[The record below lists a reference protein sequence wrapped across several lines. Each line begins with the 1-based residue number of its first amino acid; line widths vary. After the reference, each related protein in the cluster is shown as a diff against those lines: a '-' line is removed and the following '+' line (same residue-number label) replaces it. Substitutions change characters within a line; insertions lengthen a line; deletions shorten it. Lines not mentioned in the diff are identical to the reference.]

1 MPFKIDWQTV
11 DDVLLDM
18 DGTLLDLHYDATFW
32 LKNVHSIVA
41 SFTGES
47 ENEIRDRFQKELKK
61 HEGTLAWYCTDRW
74 AEFFGI
80 DLIEAKKQLA
90 HLIRY
95 RPHAK
100 QFLEALRPLPLR
112 TIIVTNAHP
121 DVIQL
126 KLDVIP
132 LGTLV
137 DGIVSSH
144 QYGVAKE
151 HPNFGLHYSMS
162 MRLIQIVRYL
172 WTIRRESWTQQIA
185 QASEKLSKLGTP
197 IYLNHPAPHGNKV
210 LMTSIR
216 CYLIYWLWGNNERGK
231 AR

>member
-1 MPFKIDWQTV
+1 MPCNIDWQTI

-32 LKNVHSIVA
+32 LKTVHSIVA
-41 SFTGES
+41 SFTGTS
-47 ENEIRDRFQKELKK
+47 ENEIRDRFQKELKR

-100 QFLEALRPLPLR
+100 QFLEALRALPLR
-112 TIIVTNAHP
+112 TIIATNAHP

-126 KLDVIP
+126 KLNIVP
-132 LGTLV
+132 LSTLV

-151 HPNFGLHYSMS
+151 HPNFWTALFDEYSIDPNRAIFMDDS
-162 MRLIQIVRYL
+162 PRVLDAADRAGVREIIE
-172 WTIRRESWTQQIA
+172 IRHPNL
-185 QASEKLSKLGTP
+185 SEPPRTTWKQGIDDFDALLPELLALG
-197 IYLNHPAPHGNKV
+197 
-210 LMTSIR
+210 R
-216 CYLIYWLWGNNERGK
+216 Q
-231 AR
+231 

>member
-1 MPFKIDWQTV
+1 MPFKIDWQTI

-18 DGTLLDLHYDATFW
+18 DGTLLDLNYDATFW
-32 LKNVHSIVA
+32 LKTVYSIVA

-47 ENEIRDRFQKELKK
+47 GTEIRDRFQKELKK

-112 TIIVTNAHP
+112 TIIATNAHP

-126 KLDVIP
+126 KLDIVP
-132 LGTLV
+132 LNTLV

-151 HPNFGLHYSMS
+151 HPNFWNALFDEYSINPNRAVFMDDS
-162 MRLIQIVRYL
+162 PRVLDAADRAGVREIVE
-172 WTIRRESWTQQIA
+172 IRHPNLSEPPRTTWKQGIDDFDTLLPELLALGQQ
-185 QASEKLSKLGTP
+185 
-197 IYLNHPAPHGNKV
+197 
-210 LMTSIR
+210 
-216 CYLIYWLWGNNERGK
+216 
-231 AR
+231 

>member
-1 MPFKIDWQTV
+1 MPFKIDWQTI

-32 LKNVHSIVA
+32 LKTVYSIVA

-47 ENEIRDRFQKELKK
+47 ETEIRDRFQKELKK
-61 HEGTLAWYCTDRW
+61 REGTLAWYCTDRW

-112 TIIVTNAHP
+112 TIIATNAHP

-126 KLDVIP
+126 KLDVVP
-132 LGTLV
+132 LSTLV

-151 HPNFGLHYSMS
+151 HPNFWTALFDEYSIDPNRTLFMDDS
-162 MRLIQIVRYL
+162 
-172 WTIRRESWTQQIA
+172 
-185 QASEKLSKLGTP
+185 P
-197 IYLNHPAPHGNKV
+197 KV
-210 LMTSIR
+210 LDAADRAGVREIIEIR
-216 CYLIYWLWGNNERGK
+216 HPNLSEPPRTTWKQGIDDFDALLPELLALGQQ
-231 AR
+231 

>member
-1 MPFKIDWQTV
+1 MPFNIDWQTI

-32 LKNVHSIVA
+32 LKTVHSIVA

-47 ENEIRDRFQKELKK
+47 ENEIRDRFQKELKR

-80 DLIEAKKQLA
+80 DLIEAKRQLA

-112 TIIVTNAHP
+112 TIIATNAHP

-126 KLDVIP
+126 KLDVVP
-132 LGTLV
+132 LSTLV

-151 HPNFGLHYSMS
+151 HPNFWTALFDEYSIDPNRAIFMDDS
-162 MRLIQIVRYL
+162 PRVLDAADRAGVREIVE
-172 WTIRRESWTQQIA
+172 IRHPNL
-185 QASEKLSKLGTP
+185 SEPPRTTWKQGIDDFDALLPELLALGQ
-197 IYLNHPAPHGNKV
+197 K
-210 LMTSIR
+210 
-216 CYLIYWLWGNNERGK
+216 
-231 AR
+231 

>member
-1 MPFKIDWQTV
+1 MPFKIDWQTI

-32 LKNVHSIVA
+32 LKTVHSIVA

-47 ENEIRDRFQKELKK
+47 ETEIRDRFQKELKK

-112 TIIVTNAHP
+112 TIIATNAHP

-132 LGTLV
+132 LSTLV

-151 HPNFGLHYSMS
+151 HPNFWTALFDEYSIDPNRAVFMDDS
-162 MRLIQIVRYL
+162 PRVLDAADRAGVREIVE
-172 WTIRRESWTQQIA
+172 IRHPNLSEPPRTTWKQGIDDFDTLLPELLALGQQ
-185 QASEKLSKLGTP
+185 
-197 IYLNHPAPHGNKV
+197 
-210 LMTSIR
+210 
-216 CYLIYWLWGNNERGK
+216 
-231 AR
+231 

>member
-1 MPFKIDWQTV
+1 MPFKIDWQTI

-151 HPNFGLHYSMS
+151 HPNFWTALFDEYPINPNRAVFMDDSSRVLDAADRAGV
-162 MRLIQIVRYL
+162 REIVE
-172 WTIRRESWTQQIA
+172 IRHPNLSEPPRTTWKQGINDFDTLLPDLLALGQQ
-185 QASEKLSKLGTP
+185 
-197 IYLNHPAPHGNKV
+197 
-210 LMTSIR
+210 
-216 CYLIYWLWGNNERGK
+216 
-231 AR
+231 

>member
-1 MPFKIDWQTV
+1 MPFNIDWQTI

-32 LKNVHSIVA
+32 LKTVHSIVA

-47 ENEIRDRFQKELKK
+47 ENEIRARFQKELKR

-80 DLIEAKKQLA
+80 DLIEAKRQLA

-112 TIIVTNAHP
+112 TIIATNAHP

-126 KLDVIP
+126 KLDVVP
-132 LGTLV
+132 LSTLV
-137 DGIVSSH
+137 DGIVTSH

-151 HPNFGLHYSMS
+151 HPNFWTALFDEYSIDPNRAIFMDDS
-162 MRLIQIVRYL
+162 PRVLDAADRAGVREIVE
-172 WTIRRESWTQQIA
+172 IRHPNLSEPPRTTWKQGIDDFDALLPELLALGQQ
-185 QASEKLSKLGTP
+185 
-197 IYLNHPAPHGNKV
+197 
-210 LMTSIR
+210 
-216 CYLIYWLWGNNERGK
+216 
-231 AR
+231 

>member
-1 MPFKIDWQTV
+1 MPFNIDWQTI

-32 LKNVHSIVA
+32 LKTVHSIVA

-47 ENEIRDRFQKELKK
+47 ENEIRDRFQKELKR

-80 DLIEAKKQLA
+80 DLIEAKRQLA

-112 TIIVTNAHP
+112 TMIATNAHP

-126 KLDVIP
+126 KLDVVP
-132 LGTLV
+132 LSTLV

-151 HPNFGLHYSMS
+151 HPNFWTALFDEYSIDPNRAIFMDDS
-162 MRLIQIVRYL
+162 PRVLDAADRAGVREIVE
-172 WTIRRESWTQQIA
+172 IRHPNLSEPPRTTWKQGIDDFDTLLPELLALGQQ
-185 QASEKLSKLGTP
+185 
-197 IYLNHPAPHGNKV
+197 
-210 LMTSIR
+210 
-216 CYLIYWLWGNNERGK
+216 
-231 AR
+231 